1 MLDEP
6 ASDGDAEIP
15 PRPRQVVGSLQIPG
29 KQLEKRALLAL
40 SWGGESTKQP
50 GMINVRAI
58 EKSSIVAYEG
68 EPHSQLIDNI
78 GVSSPRRYGS
88 N

>member
-1 MLDEP
+1 VVLDEP
-6 ASDGDAEIP
+6 ANDGDADIP

-40 SWGGESTKQP
+40 LWGGESAKQP
-50 GMINVRAI
+50 GMINVRVI

-68 EPHSQLIDNI
+68 EPDFI
-78 GVSSPRRYGS
+78 
-88 N
+88 